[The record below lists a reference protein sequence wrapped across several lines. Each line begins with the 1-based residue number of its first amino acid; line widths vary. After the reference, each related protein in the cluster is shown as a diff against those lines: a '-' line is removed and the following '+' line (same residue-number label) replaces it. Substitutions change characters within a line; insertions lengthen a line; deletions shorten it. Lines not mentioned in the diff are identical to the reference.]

1 MEEILPVFRMARGW
15 CAAHCH
21 GSCCCWARP
30 NLSGVPAQP
39 SPCHRLQPVAALHL
53 SQHRVP
59 PPHVKQTSPW
69 CSAYWDFPF
78 HCCHD
83 VFGNW
88 PFFYSSFRQT
98 IYCKWFLFLYPKAP
112 IWVRLAP
119 SFSFQ
124 RHCKMVALCALLF
137 TSYANVSVC
146 VCVCVIQFLLLSAAA
161 SASSP
166 SSSNRRLLSRLR
178 LGYSHQHKRISMR
191 KYICSKSH
199 TFTHTHNQDI
209 SSKVE
214 GTIKFNVDDA
224 REICSSFDF
233 QFLQHLCFFA
243 QIRI

>member
-1 MEEILPVFRMARGW
+1 MEETLPVFRMARGW

-53 SQHRVP
+53 FQHRVP

-98 IYCKWFLFLYPKAP
+98 KYCKWFLLLYPKAP

-137 TSYANVSVC
+137 TSYANVS

>member
-1 MEEILPVFRMARGW
+1 MEETLPVFRMARGW

-53 SQHRVP
+53 FQHRVP

-88 PFFYSSFRQT
+88 PFFYSSFRET
-98 IYCKWFLFLYPKAP
+98 KYCKWFLFLYPKAP

-137 TSYANVSVC
+137 TSYANVS

-214 GTIKFNVDDA
+214 GTIKFNVHDA